1 VKTSEVLRK
10 AGDVLR
16 ERGWCQNQTEDGA
29 GRVCA
34 IGALGIAEADNA
46 SCASGAIYRALQR
59 VTHDGLIYD
68 YLIGDWNDRPGRTA
82 AEVEAALDAAYVLA
96 LQEEGIEPEDVL

>member
-16 ERGWCQNQTEDGA
+16 ERGWCQFRLEDDA
-29 GRVCA
+29 GRVCLR
-34 IGALGIAEADNA
+34 GAVLSANGDAAYNHEEQLLRA
-46 SCASGAIYRALQR
+46 STGVECFGA
-59 VTHDGLIYD
+59 
-68 YLIGDWNDRPGRTA
+68 DWNDLPSRTA
-82 AEVEAALDAAYVLA
+82 AEAAIALDAAYVLA